1 MNASGFVIIKWTSS
15 GRAVTLRR
23 ASTMG
28 GPMVRFGTKWPSMT
42 STCTRSAPACSTAAI
57 SSAKCAKS
65 DDRME
70 GAIRTLGIGTP
81 PGNQRSTIE
90 HRVGQRR
97 RLLIPAQHPI
107 RFLQHR
113 RESGAAV
120 VLGDGGEGAVFQ
132 AADGLHEQPS
142 ADGRQAGRE
151 FACRLHR
158 QDRDRLL

>member
-15 GRAVTLRR
+15 GRVVTLRR

-90 HRVGQRR
+90 RSEEHTSELQSRLHLVC
-97 RLLIPAQHPI
+97 RLL
-107 RFLQHR
+107 L
-113 RESGAAV
+113 EKKKKKKK
-120 VLGDGGEGAVFQ
+120 LTTTK
-132 AADGLHEQPS
+132 S
-142 ADGRQAGRE
+142 A
-151 FACRLHR
+151 
-158 QDRDRLL
+158 